1 MTLDHGAIT
10 RGDSTEKKVA
20 IVFTGDQF
28 AEGGKYILK
37 SLQEQHA
44 KASFFLTGN
53 FYVNPNFHHLIAQLK
68 LAGHYLGPHSNKHLL
83 YCDWTRRDSLFV
95 TKDSFD
101 RDLRGNYSVMKMF
114 GIDRKSAPYFLP
126 PYEWYNDSIAA
137 WTKYLGLQLVNY
149 TPGTLSHADYTTPD
163 LKNYRSSETIMN
175 SIISYESSHVSGLN
189 GFILLMHIGAG
200 PLRKDKFY
208 QQLPELIVWLKS
220 KKYKLVRIDELLR

>member
-1 MTLDHGAIT
+1 
-10 RGDSTEKKVA
+10 
-20 IVFTGDQF
+20 
-28 AEGGKYILK
+28 
-37 SLQEQHA
+37 
-44 KASFFLTGN
+44 
-53 FYVNPNFHHLIAQLK
+53 
-68 LAGHYLGPHSNKHLL
+68 
-83 YCDWTRRDSLFV
+83 
-95 TKDSFD
+95 
-101 RDLRGNYSVMKMF
+101 MKMF